1 MVSEILL
8 LPYEGNQMK
17 EKLRPFYSELNG
29 YLSQAPIV
37 EKQSDLITD
46 EDVWTQYNKTVNSI
60 CNISQEDLSRF
71 LIKNIRDVGVG
82 KSITLISYKQKL
94 GGLISYL
101 HSKYFPKEP
110 APFCTGPSTVISQS
124 QQQNQSVHIHM
135 LLEIQ
140 SKIDEKIHGY
150 KEGSKEKS
158 FLQKLKSSLGSISNT
173 TQLISQLLT
182 HAKDFGLSF
191 EDILKIFK

>member
-71 LIKNIRDVGVG
+71 LIKNIRDVGVR

-94 GGLISYL
+94 MLRIILIYRTIKK
-101 HSKYFPKEP
+101 SKASNLMMTNNRILCNKL
-110 APFCTGPSTVISQS
+110 I
-124 QQQNQSVHIHM
+124 
-135 LLEIQ
+135 
-140 SKIDEKIHGY
+140 KI
-150 KEGSKEKS
+150 
-158 FLQKLKSSLGSISNT
+158 ISNISKLFL
-173 TQLISQLLT
+173 LIYIY
-182 HAKDFGLSF
+182 FY
-191 EDILKIFK
+191 